1 MYVMPKDFL
10 PKLKYLE
17 LLSEF
22 SNGITSKD
30 AVNVIETDH
39 EVSQEAASM
48 ALKRLVKQGC
58 AKRQRVFEDATF
70 EFEYFINSKGLGR
83 MEWLQLREERT
94 DSEVIEDLEDEI
106 LNLESRR
113 LKI

>member
-1 MYVMPKDFL
+1 MTKEFV

-22 SNGITSKD
+22 IDDGVTTKD
-30 AVNVIETDH
+30 AASLVDVTFF
-39 EVSQEAASM
+39 VSQKSSSM

-70 EFEYFINSKGLGR
+70 EYAYFINEKGLGR
-83 MEWLQLREERT
+83 MEWLQLREER
-94 DSEVIEDLEDEI
+94 SVPEVIDDLEDKI
-106 LNLESRR
+106 LRLEMKKA
-113 LKI
+113 KI